1 MTAPQTKTS
10 ARTTH
15 QPEQE
20 GFRQAMSWL
29 HTWSGLILG
38 WLLFAIFVTG
48 TLSFFK
54 NEFNLWMRPEL
65 HGLPLPD
72 SDVAQRAQAAL
83 HEHAPGVSNFIMR
96 LPDERTPAVN
106 VLWRDK
112 PNSRFDTLLLH
123 PQTGAAL
130 QARETAGGEFFYR
143 FHFELRTAHKGRWTI
158 QGRWVVG
165 AATLMMFIALLTG
178 VVTHRRIVKD
188 FFTFR
193 PRKGGQRAWLDAHN
207 VSGVLVLPFYLMI
220 TFSGLM
226 IFHAMYMPAGI
237 AAAYPGAKGT
247 DSQSYFSELQG
258 DVPGAR
264 SARRGS
270 NAQAEPLPMLDL
282 APMLSQ
288 ASQLWQGGRVGSITV
303 RSDSQG
309 PLVEITRHDGDRL
322 QYGPAR
328 LRFDGRT
335 GQLQTQVDPQS
346 PAIKTYGVLY
356 GLHLG
361 RFADIGMRWV
371 LFGFGVMGSLMIAS
385 GLILWSVKRRTQA
398 LRKTP
403 AAPLPFGERL
413 VASFNIGL
421 MGGLPLAIA
430 AYLLANRLLP
440 LEMPGRPD
448 AELSCF
454 FGTWALAL
462 LLGLIRPTRQGW
474 ALVLGMAA
482 TAYLLLPLVNALTT
496 STHLGISLPAMEWSW
511 AGMDLSF
518 AVTGLMLAALT
529 RHLLKHRPLPAA
541 RHAPPAKAAAAPGRK
556 PGSQG
561 IPGNNTAQEA

>member
-1 MTAPQTKTS
+1 
-10 ARTTH
+10 
-15 QPEQE
+15 
-20 GFRQAMSWL
+20 MSWL

-38 WLLFAIFVTG
+38 WILFAIFVTG

-65 HGLPLPD
+65 HGLPVAD
-72 SDVAQRAQAAL
+72 SQVVQRAQAAL
-83 HEHAPGVSNFIMR
+83 HQHAPGVSNFIMR

-106 VLWRDK
+106 LLWRDQA
-112 PNSRFDTLLLH
+112 NSRFQTLLLH
-123 PQTGAAL
+123 PQTGAVL
-130 QARETAGGEFFYR
+130 DARETAGGEFFYR

-165 AATLMMFIALLTG
+165 VATLLMFIALLTG
-178 VVTHRRIVKD
+178 VVTHRRIFKD

-237 AAAYPGAKGT
+237 AAAYPGEKGT
-247 DSQSYFSELQG
+247 DTQSYFAELQG
-258 DVPGAR
+258 DAPGAR
-264 SARRGS
+264 SARRGR
-270 NAQAEPLPMLDL
+270 NEQAQPLPLLDL
-282 APMLSQ
+282 TSMLTQ

-328 LRFDGRT
+328 LRFDGST
-335 GQLQTQVDPQS
+335 SQLQTQVDPQS

-361 RFADIGMRWV
+361 RFADTGTRWA
-371 LFGFGVMGSLMIAS
+371 LFGFGIMGSLMIAS
-385 GLILWSVKRRTQA
+385 GLVLWSVKRRAQA

-403 AAPLPFGERL
+403 NAALPLGERL

-440 LEMPGRPD
+440 VEMTGRPD

-454 FGTWALAL
+454 FGAWGLGL
-462 LLGLIRPTRQGW
+462 LLGLIWPMRQGW
-474 ALVLGMAA
+474 VLVLGAAA
-482 TAYLLLPLVNALTT
+482 TAYLALPLVNALTT
-496 STHLGISLPAMEWSW
+496 STHLGISLPALDWSW
-511 AGMDLSF
+511 AGMDLGF
-518 AVTGLMLAALT
+518 AATGLMLAAIT
-529 RHLLKHRPLPAA
+529 RHLLRHKPQPAGKHAVPT
-541 RHAPPAKAAAAPGRK
+541 KAVAAPERNAA
-556 PGSQG
+556 SSS
-561 IPGNNTAQEA
+561 IPTGNAAQEA

>member
-1 MTAPQTKTS
+1 
-10 ARTTH
+10 
-15 QPEQE
+15 
-20 GFRQAMSWL
+20 MSWL

-65 HGLPLPD
+65 HGLPPSD

-112 PNSRFDTLLLH
+112 PNSRFETLLLH

-178 VVTHRRIVKD
+178 VVTHRRIFKD

-247 DSQSYFSELQG
+247 DTQSYFSELQG

-282 APMLSQ
+282 GPMLSQ
-288 ASQLWQGGRVGSITV
+288 ASQLWHGGRVGSITV

-385 GLILWSVKRRTQA
+385 GLILWSVKRRAQA

-403 AAPLPFGERL
+403 AAPC
-413 VASFNIGL
+413 
-421 MGGLPLAIA
+421 PLA
-430 AYLLANRLLP
+430 N
-440 LEMPGRPD
+440 
-448 AELSCF
+448 
-454 FGTWALAL
+454 
-462 LLGLIRPTRQGW
+462 GW
-474 ALVLGMAA
+474 WQV
-482 TAYLLLPLVNALTT
+482 
-496 STHLGISLPAMEWSW
+496 SISASW
-511 AGMDLSF
+511 AACRWRSRPICWP
-518 AVTGLMLAALT
+518 TGCCHWRCQAA
-529 RHLLKHRPLPAA
+529 PMPNCPASS
-541 RHAPPAKAAAAPGRK
+541 APGRW
-556 PGSQG
+556 PCCW
-561 IPGNNTAQEA
+561 A

>member
-1 MTAPQTKTS
+1 MTSPQSKAQTKNPS
-10 ARTTH
+10 S
-15 QPEQE
+15 PEQE

-38 WLLFAIFVTG
+38 WILFAIFVTG

-65 HGLPLPD
+65 HGLPAAD
-72 SDVAQRAQAAL
+72 SEVAQRAQAAL
-83 HEHAPGVSNFIMR
+83 HRHAPGVSNFILR

-106 VLWRDK
+106 LLWRDQA
-112 PNSRFDTLLLH
+112 NSRFQTLLLH
-123 PQTGAAL
+123 PQTGAVL
-130 QARETAGGEFFYR
+130 DARETAGGEFFYR
-143 FHFELRTAHKGRWTI
+143 FHFELRTAHKGRWTL

-165 AATLMMFIALLTG
+165 AATLLMFIALLTG
-178 VVTHRRIVKD
+178 IVTHRRIFKD

-237 AAAYPGAKGT
+237 AAAYPGDKGT
-247 DSQSYFSELQG
+247 DTQSYFAELQG
-258 DVPGAR
+258 DEPGAR
-264 SARRGS
+264 SARRGR
-270 NAQAEPLPMLDL
+270 NEQASPLPLLDL
-282 APMLSQ
+282 APMLAQ

-328 LRFDGRT
+328 LRFDGNT
-335 GQLQTQVDPQS
+335 GQLQTQADPHS

-356 GLHLG
+356 GLHMG
-361 RFADIGMRWV
+361 RFADTGTRWA

-385 GLILWSVKRRTQA
+385 GLVLWSVKRRAQA
-398 LRKTP
+398 QRKTP
-403 AAPLPFGERL
+403 GAALPFGERL

-430 AYLLANRLLP
+430 VYLLANRLLP
-440 LEMPGRPD
+440 VEMAGRPD

-454 FGTWALAL
+454 FGAWALSL
-462 LLGLIRPTRQGW
+462 LLGLIWPLRQGW
-474 ALVLGMAA
+474 VLVLGAA
-482 TAYLLLPLVNALTT
+482 AAAFWALPLVNALTT
-496 STHLGISLPAMEWSW
+496 SIHLGVSLPARDWAW
-511 AGMDLSF
+511 AGMDLGF
-518 AVTGLMLAALT
+518 AAAGLMLAAIT
-529 RHLLKHRPLPAA
+529 WHLLQRKTQPTAKHAA
-541 RHAPPAKAAAAPGRK
+541 PAKATPSSGRQAS
-556 PGSQG
+556 PQLIQG
-561 IPGNNTAQEA
+561 GNTAREA

>member
-1 MTAPQTKTS
+1 
-10 ARTTH
+10 
-15 QPEQE
+15 
-20 GFRQAMSWL
+20 MSWL

-65 HGLPLPD
+65 HGLPPPD

-112 PNSRFDTLLLH
+112 PNSRFETLLLH

-165 AATLMMFIALLTG
+165 VATLMMFIALLTG
-178 VVTHRRIVKD
+178 VVTHRRIFKD

-247 DSQSYFSELQG
+247 DTQSYFSELQG

-288 ASQLWQGGRVGSITV
+288 ASQLWRGGRVGSITV

-309 PLVEITRHDGDRL
+309 PGGNHPPRRRQAAIRTSAAALRWPHRPAANPGRSAKPGHQNLWRALWPASGALRRYRDALGAVWLWRHGFADDCLGPDTVVGQAPRP
-322 QYGPAR
+322 GPAQDTCR
-328 LRFDGRT
+328 
-335 GQLQTQVDPQS
+335 
-346 PAIKTYGVLY
+346 
-356 GLHLG
+356 
-361 RFADIGMRWV
+361 
-371 LFGFGVMGSLMIAS
+371 
-385 GLILWSVKRRTQA
+385 
-398 LRKTP
+398 
-403 AAPLPFGERL
+403 PLPFGERL

-462 LLGLIRPTRQGW
+462 LLGLIRPMRQGW

-496 STHLGISLPAMEWSW
+496 STHLGISLPAMDWSW

-518 AVTGLMLAALT
+518 AAMGLMLAALT
-529 RHLLKHRPLPAA
+529 RHLLQRRPQPAA
-541 RHAPPAKAAAAPGRK
+541 RHAGPAKAAAAPDASPAPR
-556 PGSQG
+556 
-561 IPGNNTAQEA
+561 IPGDNTAQEA